1 MPLTIRMTEAELI
14 QGCLDNKRLAQ
25 KELYNRY
32 SAAMY
37 TLAYRVT
44 NDFDLAND
52 VLQEG
57 FLKVF
62 RALPKF
68 RKSLHSDPGSRPSSS
83 AQL

>member
-14 QGCLDNKRLAQ
+14 QGCLENKRLAQ
-25 KELYNRY
+25 KELYDRY

-52 VLQEG
+52 VQ
-57 FLKVF
+57 
-62 RALPKF
+62 
-68 RKSLHSDPGSRPSSS
+68 
-83 AQL
+83 